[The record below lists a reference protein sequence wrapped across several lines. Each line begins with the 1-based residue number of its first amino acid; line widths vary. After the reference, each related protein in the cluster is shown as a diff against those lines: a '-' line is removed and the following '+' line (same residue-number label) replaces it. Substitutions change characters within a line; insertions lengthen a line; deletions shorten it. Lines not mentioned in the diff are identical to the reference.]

1 MDMDKVCCIILN
13 YNDAPTAM
21 GLVEEIR
28 GYECLDSI
36 VVVDNCSTDDSWKE
50 LGGLGGADKVHVL
63 RTEENGGYG
72 SGNQAGIDYAAD
84 QLEAGYVI
92 IANPDVHVTARC
104 IRRVKEALDRTP
116 GAVMASACVTSPGG
130 EELLSYWTLLPIWKD
145 LLDTGLVTRRLFRPM
160 LNIPSFRLKGVGDEH
175 CRLVDAVPGSFFMLK
190 LGLLT
195 PGEIRGLFDKNMFLY
210 CEEKALGQRFREK
223 GLLTLLVTDEAYVHA
238 HSATIDKSV
247 KRIVDKQRLL
257 HESKLYYYKE
267 YLHGGPGVMRLARAF
282 LGLVLA
288 EVWFLT
294 VVCKMKW
301 QTGSGKE
308 K

>member
-13 YNDAPTAM
+13 YNDASTVM

-36 VVVDNCSTDDSWKE
+36 VVVDNCSTDDSWKR
-50 LGGLGGADKVHVL
+50 LRGLRAMEKVHVL
-63 RTEENGGYG
+63 RTEKNGGYG
-72 SGNQAGIDYAAD
+72 SGNQAGIDYAVNH
-84 QLEAGYVI
+84 LETGYAV
-92 IANPDVHVTARC
+92 IANPDIHVSARC
-104 IRRVKEALDRTP
+104 IKRVKEALDGTP
-116 GAVMASACVTSPGG
+116 GAVMASARVTSPAG
-130 EELLSYWTLLPIWKD
+130 EALLSYWTLLPLWKD
-145 LLDTGLVTRRLFRPM
+145 LLDTGLVTRRILKPI
-160 LNIPSFRLKGVGDEH
+160 LNTPSYRLKNGGDIG

-190 LGLLT
+190 LGLIT
-195 PGEIRGLFDKNMFLY
+195 PRDIEELFDRNLFLY
-210 CEEKALGQRFREK
+210 CEEKVLGQRFREK
-223 GLLTLLVTDEAYVHA
+223 GLKTVLVTDEAYIHA

-267 YLHGGPGVMRLARAF
+267 YLHGGPGAMMAARAV

-294 VVCKMKW
+294 ALCRMKW
-301 QTGSGKE
+301 
-308 K
+308 